1 MGGGEEREGERER
14 EKEGR
19 KWEGGGEEREGARGK
34 RKGRR
39 IRGVEGVRRERE
51 TCYLPQMF
59 IRSNH
64 NPSSDQI
71 FMDVF
76 HFFFFLFSFVP
87 FSSPLSAPLPN
98 THTPFDCDRTCP
110 CKCQRPLSSTRSLT
124 KSECCPQDVCVWVC
138 GGGGGG

>member
-1 MGGGEEREGERER
+1 MGGGGEEREG
-14 EKEGR
+14 
-19 KWEGGGEEREGARGK
+19 GGGK

-64 NPSSDQI
+64 NPSDQI

-87 FSSPLSAPLPN
+87 FSSPLSAPPPP
-98 THTPFDCDRTCP
+98 THTHHLIAIETVRANVNDP
-110 CKCQRPLSSTRSLT
+110 CHRL
-124 KSECCPQDVCVWVC
+124 
-138 GGGGGG
+138 GH